1 MASIRYLA
9 SALLVALFSAHAA
22 PPLAPTSSATPR
34 PASSVRRAAR
44 VRAAIPVTLL
54 IRVIDSSSGSPLPNA
69 EVSTPSRRRLTD
81 AEGNVRF
88 PWPEGGAISIRV
100 RQLGFRYA
108 DRTLHRGTSRTATED
123 TVVVALAHAV
133 FALPQVVTQAEARC
147 RGTQDPA
154 SMALSNASME
164 LLRFG
169 AEQYNSFRAAYPFH
183 VTLARRT
190 VRSAVFKGPRVEET
204 REVAESESYGDPYL
218 PGMVIVR
225 TRVGYYVPVLFVSA
239 LADSMFWA
247 RHCFAAKGVETRDGR
262 RVIRLDFTPSRGV
275 REIEWEGSAWIDSA
289 ASVLRRVD
297 FRLVNIRGGSGPR
310 RFEGYTTFAMPSP
323 FIAVPDST
331 VAWWWTETEPTPS
344 DDKYTA
350 DVLQF
355 LTMRE
360 LAFKVRTPPG
370 SGSGTASG
378 TAPGSN

>member
-1 MASIRYLA
+1 MILPMAIIGSLA
-9 SALLVALFSAHAA
+9 PALLVALFAAGAPHSADPTPEAVTRAA
-22 PPLAPTSSATPR
+22 PSLDSA
-34 PASSVRRAAR
+34 ARAA
-44 VRAAIPVTLL
+44 APLPVTLL
-54 IRVIDSSSGSPLPNA
+54 IRVVDSASRLPLPNA

-108 DRTLHRGTSRTATED
+108 DRTLRRGTSRTATVD
-123 TVVVALAHAV
+123 TAIVALAPAA
-133 FALPQVVTQAEARC
+133 FALPQVVTKAEARC
-147 RGTQDPA
+147 TAVQDSA
-154 SMALSNASME
+154 TMALSKSTME

-183 VTLARRT
+183 VSLVRRT
-190 VRSAVFKGPRVEET
+190 VRSAVFKGPRA
-204 REVAESESYGDPYL
+204 EVAPESAESESYGDPYL
-218 PGMVIVR
+218 PGQVILR

-239 LADSMFWA
+239 LADSAFWA
-247 RHCFAAKGVETRDGR
+247 RHCFVANGVHSRDGH

-275 REIEWEGSAWIDSA
+275 REPEWEGSAWLDSA

-297 FRLVNIRGGSGPR
+297 FRLVNIRDPRAPR

-323 FIAVPDST
+323 YIAVPDST
-331 VAWWWTETEPTPS
+331 VAWWWTETVPTAS
-344 DDKYTA
+344 DDRFTA

-360 LAFKVRTPPG
+360 LAYRAGTPPP
-370 SGSGTASG
+370 
-378 TAPGSN
+378 AP

>member
-1 MASIRYLA
+1 MTAVLRRLA
-9 SALLVALFSAHAA
+9 ALVALCLPIGSARANVAAASIAADPPGIAA
-22 PPLAPTSSATPR
+22 PL
-34 PASSVRRAAR
+34 
-44 VRAAIPVTLL
+44 PVTLL
-54 IRVIDSSSGSPLPNA
+54 IRVVDSASRLPLPNA
-69 EVSTPSRRRLTD
+69 EVSTPSKRRLTD

-147 RGTQDPA
+147 RGVQKPA
-154 SMALSNASME
+154 SMALSHSTME

-169 AEQYNSFRAAYPFH
+169 AEQYISFRAAYPFH
-183 VTLARRT
+183 VSLVRRT
-190 VRSAVFKGPRVEET
+190 VRSAVFKGPRAEEAK
-204 REVAESESYGDPYL
+204 ESAESETYGDPYL

-239 LADSMFWA
+239 LADSAFWA
-247 RHCFAAKGVETRDGR
+247 RHCFVAKGVDTREGR

-275 REIEWEGSAWIDSA
+275 REPEWEGSAWVDSA

-297 FRLVNIRGGSGPR
+297 FRLVNVRDPKGPR
-310 RFEGYTTFAMPSP
+310 RFEGYTTFATPSP
-323 FIAVPDST
+323 YIAVPDST
-331 VAWWWTETEPTPS
+331 VAWWWTESEPTSS
-344 DDKYTA
+344 DDRYTA

-360 LAFKVRTPPG
+360 LAYKAGAPP
-370 SGSGTASG
+370 TTDARA
-378 TAPGSN
+378 TAPVGN

>member
-1 MASIRYLA
+1 MAFIRCLVPAVLA
-9 SALLVALFSAHAA
+9 ALFVADAAGPAA
-22 PPLAPTSSATPR
+22 PAN
-34 PASSVRRAAR
+34 ASSVAAPL
-44 VRAAIPVTLL
+44 PVTLL
-54 IRVIDSSSGSPLPNA
+54 IRVVDSASRLPLPNA

-108 DRTLHRGTSRTATED
+108 DRTLHRGTSRTATVD

-133 FALPQVVTQAEARC
+133 FALPQIVTEAEARC
-147 RGTQDPA
+147 RGVQDSA
-154 SMALSNASME
+154 SMALSNSTME

-169 AEQYNSFRAAYPFH
+169 AEQYNAFRAAYPFQ
-183 VTLARRT
+183 VSLVRRT
-190 VRSAVFKGPRVEET
+190 VRSAVSKGPRAEEAKET
-204 REVAESESYGDPYL
+204 AESESYGDPYL
-218 PGMVIVR
+218 PGMVILR

-239 LADSMFWA
+239 LADAKFWD
-247 RHCFAAKGVETRDGR
+247 RHCFVAKGVESRDGR

-297 FRLVNIRGGSGPR
+297 FRLANIRGRSGPR
-310 RFEGYTTFAMPSP
+310 RFEGYTTFATPSP
-323 FIAVPDST
+323 YIAVPDST

-344 DDKYTA
+344 DDRYTA

-360 LAFKVRTPPG
+360 LAYRAGTPPAAAARA
-370 SGSGTASG
+370 T
-378 TAPGSN
+378 TPGAH

>member
-1 MASIRYLA
+1 MAIIGSLA
-9 SALLVALFSAHAA
+9 LFVALFAASAARSVAPASEAATPAA
-22 PPLAPTSSATPR
+22 PSFGSTA
-34 PASSVRRAAR
+34 RAA
-44 VRAAIPVTLL
+44 ALLPVTLL
-54 IRVIDSSSGSPLPNA
+54 IRVVDSASRLPLPNA

-88 PWPEGGAISIRV
+88 PWPEGGAISVRV

-108 DRTLHRGTSRTATED
+108 DRTLRRGTSRTAAVD
-123 TVVVALAHAV
+123 TVVIALAPAA

-147 RGTQDPA
+147 TGVQDSA
-154 SMALSNASME
+154 TMAFSRSTME

-169 AEQYNSFRAAYPFH
+169 AEQYNAFRAAYPFN
-183 VTLARRT
+183 VSLARRT

-204 REVAESESYGDPYL
+204 KESAESESYGDPYL
-218 PGMVIVR
+218 PGQVILR

-239 LADSMFWA
+239 LADSAFWA
-247 RHCFAAKGVETRDGR
+247 RHCFVAKGVHSRDGH

-275 REIEWEGSAWIDSA
+275 REPEWEGSAWLDSA

-297 FRLVNIRGGSGPR
+297 FRLVNIRDPRAPR

-323 FIAVPDST
+323 YIAVPDST
-331 VAWWWTETEPTPS
+331 VAWWWTETVPTAS
-344 DDKYTA
+344 DDKFTA

-360 LAFKVRTPPG
+360 LAYTAGTPPAAVRG
-370 SGSGTASG
+370 P
-378 TAPGSN
+378 APGAN

>member
-1 MASIRYLA
+1 MAIIGSLA
-9 SALLVALFSAHAA
+9 PALLVALVAAGAPHSADPTPEAETRAA
-22 PPLAPTSSATPR
+22 PSLDS
-34 PASSVRRAAR
+34 AAR
-44 VRAAIPVTLL
+44 VAAPLPVTLL
-54 IRVIDSSSGSPLPNA
+54 IRVVDSASRLPLPNA

-108 DRTLHRGTSRTATED
+108 DRTLRRGTSRTATVD
-123 TVVVALAHAV
+123 TAIVALAPAA
-133 FALPQVVTQAEARC
+133 FALPQVVTKAEARC
-147 RGTQDPA
+147 TAVQDSA
-154 SMALSNASME
+154 TMALSKSTME

-183 VTLARRT
+183 VSLVRRT
-190 VRSAVFKGPRVEET
+190 VRSAVFKGPRA
-204 REVAESESYGDPYL
+204 EVAAESAESESYGDPYL
-218 PGMVIVR
+218 PGQVILR

-239 LADSMFWA
+239 LADSAFWA
-247 RHCFAAKGVETRDGR
+247 RHCFVANGVHSRDGH

-275 REIEWEGSAWIDSA
+275 REPEWEGSAWLDSA

-297 FRLVNIRGGSGPR
+297 FRLVNIRDPRAPR

-323 FIAVPDST
+323 YIAVPDST
-331 VAWWWTETEPTPS
+331 VAWWWTETVPTAS
-344 DDKYTA
+344 DDRFTA

-360 LAFKVRTPPG
+360 LAYRAGTPPP
-370 SGSGTASG
+370 
-378 TAPGSN
+378 AP

>member
-1 MASIRYLA
+1 MAFIRYLA
-9 SALLVALFSAHAA
+9 PALLTAVFIADAASPAA
-22 PPLAPTSSATPR
+22 PAVASTTPPTSPVHSAT
-34 PASSVRRAAR
+34 SFAAPH
-44 VRAAIPVTLL
+44 PVTLL
-54 IRVIDSSSGSPLPNA
+54 IRIVDSASRLPLPNA
-69 EVSTPSRRRLTD
+69 EVSTPSKRRLTD

-147 RGTQDPA
+147 RGVQNPA
-154 SMALSNASME
+154 SMALSNSTME

-183 VTLARRT
+183 VSLVRRT
-190 VRSAVFKGPRVEET
+190 VRSAVFKGPRAEEAK
-204 REVAESESYGDPYL
+204 ESAESETYGDPYL

-239 LADSMFWA
+239 LADSAFWA
-247 RHCFAAKGVETRDGR
+247 RHCFVAKGVDTREGR

-275 REIEWEGSAWIDSA
+275 REPEWEGSAWVDSA

-297 FRLVNIRGGSGPR
+297 FRLVNVRDPKGPR
-310 RFEGYTTFAMPSP
+310 GSR
-323 FIAVPDST
+323 D
-331 VAWWWTETEPTPS
+331 
-344 DDKYTA
+344 
-350 DVLQF
+350 
-355 LTMRE
+355 
-360 LAFKVRTPPG
+360 TPPSRRRRHTSRCPIRRSPG
-370 SGSGTASG
+370 GGRKASRRRA
-378 TAPGSN
+378 TIATRRTCCSS